1 MMFEHESVLMKETI
15 EGLNIKPDGTYVD
28 GTLGAG
34 GHSLQ
39 IVKQLTTGKL
49 ICFDQDLEALS
60 AAKERLRQYD
70 DRIIFIH
77 SNFRHMKQELIAR
90 NIHSVDGFLFD
101 LGVSSPQLD
110 HGERGFSYHQDA
122 PLDMRMDQTQ
132 TLTAHD
138 VVNTWDYNEL
148 VKIFFSYGEEKFS
161 KQVARAIERRRETL
175 PINTTDDLVEVI
187 KEAIPHRARR
197 TGGHPA
203 KRIFQAIR
211 IAVNDEL
218 NAFYDVL
225 HQAAEMT
232 TIGGRI
238 AVITFHS
245 LEDRICKQ
253 AFKKW
258 STTPP
263 LPRNMPVVPEGSQPP
278 FKLVSRK
285 PIIAN
290 EQELTDN
297 RRSRSAK
304 LRIVEKVKVW
314 DEQFFY
320 QKGRDE
326 K

>member
-1 MMFEHESVLMKETI
+1 MFEHESVLMKETI
-15 EGLNIKPDGTYVD
+15 EGLNIQPDGTYVD

-161 KQVARAIERRRETL
+161 KQVARAIERRRESL
-175 PINTTDDLVEVI
+175 PINTTDDLVDVI

-278 FKLVSRK
+278 FKMVSRK

-304 LRIVEKVKVW
+304 LRIVEKVKAW